1 MYWNVDFG
9 EGGCDYEG
17 VTGSSLPPVGARGGG
32 EKRRSGRGKKG
43 VGHARYKRRTE

>member
-32 EKRRSGRGKKG
+32 RRSGRGKK
-43 VGHARYKRRTE
+43 VAGHARYKRRTE